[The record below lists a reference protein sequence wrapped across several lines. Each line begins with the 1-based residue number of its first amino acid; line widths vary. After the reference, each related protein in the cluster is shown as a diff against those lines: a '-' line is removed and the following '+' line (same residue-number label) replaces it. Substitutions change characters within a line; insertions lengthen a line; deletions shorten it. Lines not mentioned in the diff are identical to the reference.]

1 MQRKTAFLI
10 TLLLAVLPMLPAFAA
25 AATA

>member
-1 MQRKTAFLI
+1 MKRQTAFLI
-10 TLLLAVLPMLPAFAA
+10 TIMLAVLPMLPAFAA